1 MAVTTLVGCS
11 VEALDTPALL
21 IELDA
26 MDRNIDRIADEVAS
40 HGINWRPHAK
50 GHKCP
55 AIAHRQLAAGAIGVT
70 CAKLGE
76 AEVFAANGIR
86 DILVANQVIGPIK
99 SRRLAAL
106 VATSGADVAVAVDSL
121 HSVHELDAAGREAGV
136 RPRVVI
142 ELNVGMNRAGVEPGE
157 AVVEL
162 AREIT
167 DAAGLRFAGLMAW
180 EGHAMAIKDAPQ
192 RRQTVEAA
200 VGRLTASAD
209 ACRDAGIPVEIVSC
223 GGSGT
228 YRTTA
233 GLPGVTEVQAG
244 GGTLG
249 DTTYRDLDVPV
260 EPALTLLTT
269 VVSRPTQD
277 RIIIDAGRKAVDPS
291 SRPPIPRGVDG
302 IVEMGFS
309 AEHGRFNL
317 ERPAAN
323 PRVGDR
329 LELEIGYHDQV
340 VHLHE
345 YLYATRAHQIVA
357 VWPVATR
364 GRLQ

>member
-1 MAVTTLVGCS
+1 MGVTTVVGRS
-11 VEALDTPALL
+11 VDELDTPALL
-21 IELDA
+21 IDLDA
-26 MDRNIDRIADEVAS
+26 MDRNIQMIAAEVKA
-40 HGINWRPHAK
+40 HGIAWRPHAK

-55 AIAHRQLAAGAIGVT
+55 VIAHRQLAAGAIGIT

-76 AEVFAANGIR
+76 AEVFAASGIR
-86 DILVANQVIGPIK
+86 DILVANQVVGPIK
-99 SRRLAAL
+99 TRRLAAL

-121 HSVHELDAAGREAGV
+121 HNVRELDDAGRAAGV

-142 ELNVGMNRAGVEPGE
+142 ELDVGMSRAGVAPGA

-162 AREIT
+162 AQEIT
-167 DAAGLRFAGLMAW
+167 AAPGLRFAGLMAW
-180 EGHAMAIKDAPQ
+180 EGHAMAVADAGQ
-192 RRQTVEAA
+192 RRQTIETA
-200 VGRLTASAD
+200 VSLLTGSAT
-209 ACRDAGIPVEIVSC
+209 ACREAGMPVEIVSC

-228 YRTTA
+228 YRTTS

-249 DTTYRDLDVPV
+249 DVTYRELEVPV
-260 EPALTLLTT
+260 EPALTLLAQ
-269 VVSRPTQD
+269 VVSRPAPD

-291 SRPPIPRGVDG
+291 ARQPVPRGLG
-302 IVEMGFS
+302 EIAAMAFS
-309 AEHGRFNL
+309 AEHGRIAL
-317 ERPAAN
+317 ARPTTT

-329 LELEIGYHDQV
+329 LELEIGYHDQA

-345 YLYATRAHQIVA
+345 YLYAVRANQIVA